1 MAHGK
6 TTQIPEVLT
15 NAAVVA
21 EVLNVTRRRVSQL
34 VTEQVLPA
42 PVSHR
47 YDLVKCAAAY
57 IKFQRRNAEQQGGD
71 SSTADLKKSRA
82 ELLSVQKKNAELAY
96 RKQMGELLEFDEVE
110 AVVCEGAAIFTGQ

>member
-6 TTQIPEVLT
+6 ATQIPEVLV

-21 EVLNVTRRRVSQL
+21 EVLNLTRRRVSQL
-34 VTEQVLPA
+34 VAEQVLPA
-42 PVSHR
+42 PVNHKYNALR
-47 YDLVKCAAAY
+47 CAALY
-57 IKFQRRNAEQQGGD
+57 IKYQRRNAEQQGGD

>member
-6 TTQIPEVLT
+6 TTQIPEVLV
-15 NAAVVA
+15 NAAVLA
-21 EVLNVTRRRVSQL
+21 EVLTLTRRRVSQL

-57 IKFQRRNAEQQGGD
+57 IKFQRKNSEQQGGT
-71 SSTADLKKSRA
+71 STEDLKKIPRRI
-82 ELLSVQKKNAELAY
+82 V
-96 RKQMGELLEFDEVE
+96 
-110 AVVCEGAAIFTGQ
+110 EGAKEKR